1 MTYEMP
7 SLDVANLIISFW
19 KMVEKSQLYIF
30 FSFWKINVKLNFATK
45 KSSVLIETCLEIQTL
60 ITCLFFSNLKSS
72 KLKHVLKT
80 LPRF

>member
-1 MTYEMP
+1 
-7 SLDVANLIISFW
+7 
-19 KMVEKSQLYIF
+19 
-30 FSFWKINVKLNFATK
+30 
-45 KSSVLIETCLEIQTL
+45 LEIQTL